1 MKTQKIILLLFI
13 AFVGSSVALVYA
25 APSEHY
31 ISDFSGGRHY
41 YVQETSYNC
50 GPASI
55 QMVLDWLG
63 AQPLPTQV
71 ELATELNIPVGG
83 PALINM
89 MSLPFQSRGFEVE
102 ARQGLGIDNLKES
115 IASGHPVIILMYIDA
130 GAVYG
135 HYVVV
140 VGYNETGVFV
150 HDPYSQNFGTI
161 SREVGANVFISYDS
175 LTTLWSYPPGQ
186 WGLIIK
192 SGPTDTGPLEP
203 IIGFAVVVLG
213 IAAVLIILKK
223 RI

>member
-25 APSEHY
+25 APSEHQ
-31 ISDFSGGRHY
+31 ISGFSGGRHY
-41 YVQETSYNC
+41 HMQETSYNC

-55 QMVLDWLG
+55 QIILDWLG
-63 AQPLPTQV
+63 AQPLPTQS
-71 ELATELNIPVGG
+71 ELVAELNMPVGG
-83 PALINM
+83 PALVNM
-89 MSLPFQSRGFEVE
+89 MPVPFQSRGFEVE
-102 ARQGLGIDNLKES
+102 ARQGLSIDNLKES
-115 IASGHPVIILMYIDA
+115 IASDHPVIILMYIDV

-150 HDPYSQNFGTI
+150 HDPYSQNFGNI
-161 SREVGANVFISYDS
+161 SRDVGANVFISYDS